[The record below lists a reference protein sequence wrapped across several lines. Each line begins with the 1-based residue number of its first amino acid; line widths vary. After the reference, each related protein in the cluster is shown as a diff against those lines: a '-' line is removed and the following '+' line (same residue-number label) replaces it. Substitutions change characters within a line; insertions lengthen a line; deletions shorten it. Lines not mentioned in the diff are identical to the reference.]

1 MTSNEIPDN
10 IKQRAATL
18 STSLA
23 DRQWRGTK
31 RDEVLPGDLLRAS
44 SPDGCRRTVLIADI
58 DHISG
63 IAQVYLVT
71 NEIGLGTHLDLLIPP
86 EDSGYPVPLIAQAEL
101 YGPVFQEWLTGR
113 SGRVDYFFVSSLR
126 ESMPTDGVSLLASEA
141 RQELSAG
148 SRLTPLDHR
157 RALKESE
164 LQDLDR
170 LTGPCWEFLL
180 AESFASGVI
189 DPRALCPP
197 PPGTPRVQALV
208 QFSDLLD
215 SISAF
220 QADASSLDAAVSLL
234 EPNEFDDL
242 NRWWTEFGCDI
253 WRIGLDRLASAEV
266 DRIAQ
271 GPRSS
276 RTTSDGDSRLGILAG
291 PLVQD
296 GVTQF
301 QLLTREDHATFPIG
315 LLTFDGPQQ
324 QRYVIRY
331 KRKRLQEF
339 RV

>member
-1 MTSNEIPDN
+1 MTPDEIPDN

-18 STSLA
+18 RPSVA
-23 DRQWRGTK
+23 DSRRTDTK
-31 RDEVLPGDLLRAS
+31 RAEVLPGELLRAS
-44 SPDGCRRTVLIADI
+44 SPDGCRRTVLIADV
-58 DHISG
+58 DRVSG

-71 NEIGLGTHLDLLIPP
+71 NEVELGTHLDLLILP

-101 YGPVFQEWLTGR
+101 YGPVFLEWLTGQT
-113 SGRVDYFFVSSLR
+113 GRVENFFVSSLLK
-126 ESMPTDGVSLLASEA
+126 SMPTDGESLLESES
-141 RQELSAG
+141 RQGLSAG

-157 RALKESE
+157 RALKEAE

-197 PPGTPRVQALV
+197 PPGTPRVHALV

-220 QADASSLDAAVSLL
+220 QADGSSLDAAVSLL
-234 EPNEFDDL
+234 EPNELDDL

-266 DRIAQ
+266 YRIAQ
-271 GPRSS
+271 SPRSS
-276 RTTSDGDSRLGILAG
+276 HVMSNVDARLEILAG
-291 PLVQD
+291 PLAQD

-301 QLLTREDHATFPIG
+301 QLLTREDHATAPIG
-315 LLTFDGPQQ
+315 LLTFDGPQ
-324 QRYVIRY
+324 RERRVIRY
-331 KRKRLQEF
+331 KRKHLQEF
-339 RV
+339 RS